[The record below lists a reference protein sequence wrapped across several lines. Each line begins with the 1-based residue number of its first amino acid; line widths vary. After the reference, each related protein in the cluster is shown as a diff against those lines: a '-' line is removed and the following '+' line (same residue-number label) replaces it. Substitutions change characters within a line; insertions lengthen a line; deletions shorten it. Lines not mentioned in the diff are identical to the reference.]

1 MSHALLSVTGPAQF
15 PRLHAGQIARPLLCQ
30 RLLEGDYRLR
40 LLCAPAGSGKS
51 LLLGECLAQCP
62 KGTDLTYL
70 DLRGAA
76 TPPERLRQLLAQA
89 LGGSDADPDR
99 LEAQLGRLARPL
111 WLVLDDYPRMP
122 DASLDHALNELLLGS
137 SHQVRWW
144 IASRRRPALQLERL
158 LLEDSLLELQA
169 DDLAFS
175 LTELH
180 AILKARGLNWPA
192 TAVEKLHSLSRG
204 WCAGIRLHLLNQIPG
219 QEPASLALQT
229 ERLLGY
235 LKREVLDELPEEWRQ
250 ALFTLALLPHF
261 DAGLCEQLLG
271 MGEGAQHLT
280 QLQNCGLFIGS
291 DRQARQLFQL
301 QPMVAQALAEQLP
314 ASLAKAAF
322 RRACHWYI
330 NQGQLRPAMEYA
342 IRADQPEVAVS
353 LMEKCSEDFILQG
366 RSLAQLLKWQDQL
379 PRELLCSTPRLV
391 LLNAWVLLFSGR
403 LDEAQAYSAHL
414 AVFLPPS
421 TATQQQAL
429 LGQWQA
435 LQACLAYHRGHGP
448 QARTHLEAALTQ
460 LPAQAWGTRLMC
472 QALQLEQSLVE
483 GQFDNARQL
492 NRCATRHAREHVS
505 QAMESVLV
513 LGHVK
518 LLEIRG
524 ELLRA
529 ESLLRRLQDELSS
542 VWHGEAS
549 PMRGR
554 THLRLG
560 NLLLQLGRYPEAESS
575 FCAGL
580 TEAQECGDPAAVW
593 AYLGLAELAA
603 RQGKLTCA
611 FNHIADGERLMQCR
625 HVSES
630 LYRGLL
636 LRTRAR
642 LWLLQGRSD
651 LAEHSLLAEPL
662 AALPPYGAPDLHL
675 QLRLLLLRAQLANG
689 AIDQARDG
697 LHSLHDQARA
707 EGRQVLACE
716 IGFSLAEALYASN
729 RSGQGKQY
737 LLEAI
742 GQARRMNLVDSER
755 SFARRCPTLI
765 QALNTRQQPEEAPVA
780 LLSRRELEVLK
791 LIVRGHSNQQ
801 IAESLFISLHT
812 VKTHTQ
818 HIHSKLGVERRTQA
832 IAKAKEL
839 GLG

>member
-1 MSHALLSVTGPAQF
+1 MSHVLKSIAGPAKL
-15 PRLHAGQIARPLLCQ
+15 PRLLAGQIARPLLRQ

-40 LLCAPAGSGKS
+40 LLFAPAGSGKS
-51 LLLGECLAQCP
+51 LLLSECLAQCP

-76 TPPERLRQLLAQA
+76 TSPERLRQLLAQA
-89 LGGSDADPDR
+89 LDGPEAEPGGA
-99 LEAQLGRLARPL
+99 EEQLGHISKPL

-122 DASLDHALNELLLGS
+122 DAALDHALNELMLSS

-158 LLEDSLLELQA
+158 LLDDSLLELQA
-169 DDLAFS
+169 DELAFS
-175 LTELH
+175 ITELH
-180 AILKARGLNWPA
+180 ELLKAKGLSWPP
-192 TAVEKLHSLSRG
+192 TAVEKLHSMSRG
-204 WCAGIRLHLLNQIPG
+204 WCAGVRLHLLNQIPG
-219 QEPASLALQT
+219 QEPASSALRT
-229 ERLLGY
+229 ERLLDY
-235 LKREVLDELPEEWRQ
+235 LKREVLDELPGDWRQ

-261 DAGLCEQLLG
+261 DAGLCEQLFG
-271 MGEGAQHLT
+271 MGEGAQQLA
-280 QLQNCGLFIGS
+280 QLQSCGLFICP
-291 DRQARQLFQL
+291 DRQTRHLFQL
-301 QPMVAQALAEQLP
+301 QPMVAQALVGQLST
-314 ASLAKAAF
+314 SLAKAAF
-322 RRACHWYI
+322 RRACQWYI
-330 NQGQLRPAMEYA
+330 NQGQVRLAMEYA

-353 LMEKCSEDFILQG
+353 LMEQCSEDFILQG
-366 RSLAQLLKWQDQL
+366 RSLAQILKWQDQL
-379 PRELLCSTPRLV
+379 PRELLYSTSRLV

-403 LDEAQAYSAHL
+403 LDEAQACSEHL
-414 AVFLPPS
+414 AAFLPQP
-421 TATQQQAL
+421 TAGKQQAL
-429 LGQWQA
+429 LSQWQA
-435 LQACLAYHRGHGP
+435 LQANLAFHRGNAP
-448 QARTHLEAALTQ
+448 QARIYLDTALAE
-460 LPAQAWGTRLMC
+460 LPERAWGARLMC
-472 QALQLEQSLVE
+472 QTLQLEQALIE
-483 GQFDNARQL
+483 GQFDNAKQL
-492 NRCATRHAREHVS
+492 NRCATRQARERAS
-505 QAMESVLV
+505 QALESILV

-529 ESLLRRLQDELSS
+529 ESLLRRLHDELSS

-580 TEAQECGDPAAVW
+580 TEAQECGDPAALW

-603 RQGKLTCA
+603 RQGKLTLA
-611 FNHIADGERLMQCR
+611 FTHIADGERLMQCR

-630 LYRGLL
+630 LYQGLL

-651 LAEHSLLAEPL
+651 LAEHSLLAAPL
-662 AALPPYGAPDLHL
+662 ATLPPYGAPDLHL

-697 LHSLHDQARA
+697 LHSLYDQVQV
-707 EGRQVLACE
+707 EGRQVLVCE
-716 IGFSLAEALYASN
+716 VGFTLAEALYASN
-729 RSGQGKQY
+729 RSGQGKQS
-737 LLEAI
+737 LLQAI
-742 GQARRMNLVDSER
+742 GQARRMSLVDSER
-755 SFARRCPTLI
+755 SFARRCPTLV
-765 QALNTRQQPEEAPVA
+765 QGLNTRQQPEGAPVA

-791 LIVRGHSNQQ
+791 LIVRGYSNQQ

-818 HIHSKLGVERRTQA
+818 HIHCKLGVERRTQA
-832 IAKAKEL
+832 IARAKEL